1 MKHTKVM
8 VRQVVQKRQYEP
20 LDISIEAELED
31 GDKLEDVVVQLKKE
45 VAEALVSEVK
55 PTIGRAVT
63 KVAEQGKMPTASPTP
78 NEDNF

>member
-31 GDKLEDVVVQLKKE
+31 GDKLEDVVNQLKRE
-45 VAEALVSEVK
+45 VAEALISEVK
-55 PTIGRAVT
+55 PTTGKATAKASVP
-63 KVAEQGKMPTASPTP
+63 VASKAPAEPD
-78 NEDNF
+78 ENF